1 MSITDTVLVAEYL
14 HDALSI
20 TLNLLDKWTKEK
32 SERYWVKGMQRELS
46 NDLTKV
52 YFYISTVPI
61 H

>member
-14 HDALSI
+14 RDALSI